1 MTVTAAEPLPTVPY
15 DVTVAGA
22 GAVGSAPA
30 RELTR
35 ALARHPHLDVTDRPG
50 VFAVG
55 GLRRPGPDV
64 RAATREDVAAAGA
77 VPERLVSRP

>member
-15 DVTVAGA
+15 DVTVADA

-30 RELTR
+30 RE
-35 ALARHPHLDVTDRPG
+35 LARHPHLDVTDRPG

-64 RAATREDVAAAGA
+64 RAATREGAAAAGA